1 MIGSGRT
8 KITTNYES
16 VNDTNIIDILSTAY
30 PIHQV
35 NITEINF
42 LYNYYKGLQ
51 PILQREKKI
60 RPEHN
65 AKIVE
70 NIAYS
75 IVQFKTGYL
84 LDKPIQY
91 VARKEEVDD
100 ASLISLNDFLNI
112 ESKESKD
119 KAVANA
125 KEICGQS
132 YRLCLPNEKYGKDVY
147 DESPFNIFTIDPR
160 KAFVVYSNDIGN
172 KAMVGCIVRT
182 IKENDGKEKVIL
194 QAYTE
199 TMYYEFVY
207 GTTELSKKEAHTKGA
222 IPLIEY
228 PNNEERIGSFE
239 LVLSLLDAINLV
251 ESDRVNATTQFVQSL
266 MVFKNI
272 EISEEMLKQLQEMG
286 AINIS
291 DNGEVEA
298 KIEFLQQELNQE
310 QVQKLKDNFTDIVY
324 KIVGMPLGKSGQV
337 GNSQGAV
344 IMRDGWSE
352 VEAKTLDDELM
363 FKASEKQFLKL
374 ALYYT
379 RTLTENKV
387 VLNLADIDIKFTR
400 RNYENLYQKAQVL
413 TMMLAQPKI
422 APRLAFVVC
431 GLFADPEESYKES
444 EEYYNAHL
452 QSQSKAEDDPNATK
466 E

>member
-16 VNDTNIIDILSTAY
+16 VDDTNIIDILSTAY

-35 NITEINF
+35 NITEINY
-42 LYNYYKGLQ
+42 LENYYKGIQ
-51 PILQREKKI
+51 PILKREKKI

-100 ASLISLNDFLNI
+100 ASLISFNDFLNI

-119 KAVANA
+119 KAVANK

-132 YRLCLPNEKYGKDVY
+132 YRLCLPNEKYGENAY
-147 DESPFNIFTIDPR
+147 DESPFNIYTIDPK
-160 KAFVVYSNDIGN
+160 KAFIVYSNDIGN
-172 KAMVGCIVRT
+172 KAMVGCIIKT
-182 IKENDGKEKVIL
+182 IKHNDGKEDVIL

-199 TMYYEFVY
+199 NKYYEFIY
-207 GTTELSKKEAHTKGA
+207 GTTALTKNETHTKGA

-228 PNNEERIGSFE
+228 PNNDERIGSFE
-239 LVLSLLDAINLV
+239 LVLPLLDAINLI
-251 ESDRVNATTQFVQSL
+251 ESDRVNAVSQFVQSL

-272 EISEEMLKQLQEMG
+272 EISEEMLKNLQQMG

-324 KIVGMPLGKSGQV
+324 KIVGMPLGKSGTI

-352 VEAKTLDDELM
+352 TEAKTLDDELM

-374 ALYYT
+374 ALSYT
-379 RTLTENKV
+379 RTLTKNKV

-413 TMMLAQPKI
+413 TMMLSQPKI

-444 EEYYNAHL
+444 EEYYNTH
-452 QSQSKAEDDPNATK
+452 QPKQVEEVKDPNATTD
-466 E
+466 